1 MKGWIIDCYPDYER
15 GCMITWLKTE
25 HGIERLVDRH
35 FVPSFYVRAS
45 SDRMRRLTEDLRT
58 IDVEDTELQL
68 RTTLMDEAL
77 RPFLKVTVED
87 YGSFSQVAKLVD
99 SWGRYRD
106 YELYNVDLRFDQR
119 YFIERG
125 VFPNG
130 LVDVDTSFHMLDS
143 QERIDYPMPPLSSI
157 QLRVDVEAARG
168 IPTAEDAIVRAR
180 IDDVVI
186 DGQEEDVIRGIM
198 AMVAER
204 DPDVVYTDG
213 GDDFLM
219 DYLVKRAEL
228 HGLRFDLGREKGF
241 RKGKG
246 KSYFTYGRILYKAP
260 AHKLRGRIHIDSGG
274 SFMYYE
280 SGLYGLIDLSRLC
293 LIPVQ
298 DLSRLS
304 PGSAISAM
312 QVTQAMRDGHLVLWK
327 KNLPEAFKTA
337 GELLVSDRGG
347 FIYEPVVG
355 IHERIAE
362 VDFTSLYPSIMVRH
376 NISPE
381 TVDCGCCPASEKL
394 VPELGYR
401 ICQRRLGLVPRV
413 LRPIIERRIELK
425 RLVKSN
431 APHKD
436 IYDQRQKVLKW
447 VLVTCFGYTGYRN
460 ARFGRI
466 ECHESINAYGR
477 DILLRAT
484 EMAEERGFRI
494 LHGIVDSL
502 WLEGGDDAQ
511 GFCDAVSKDVGIP
524 LVLDGVY
531 KWIVF
536 LPATTTGVGALNR
549 YYGLFEDGELK
560 LRGIFLRKRDTIDL
574 ARELQD
580 GMLAVFSKA
589 SGSEEF
595 KALIPEALD
604 VLDSFLTRLRER
616 SVPMEKLVLT
626 KRVSKELEE
635 YTQFTHSYA
644 AMKQMEEMGFSVPPG
659 RSVEYVIC
667 DGESRNPWER
677 VKVASFLDGSEEY
690 DVQEYEDLLLRA
702 AADLIVPFGWDF
714 ESLKARGRGRGPA
727 LT

>member
-1 MKGWIIDCYPDYER
+1 MKGWIVDCYPDYER

-35 FVPSFYVRAS
+35 FAPSFYVRAS
-45 SDRMRRLTEDLRT
+45 SDRMRKLTEDLRT
-58 IDVEDTELQL
+58 IDVKNTELQL

-77 RPFLKVTVED
+77 RPFLRVTVED
-87 YGSFSQVAKLVD
+87 YGSFSQIAKLVD

-143 QERIDYPMPPLSSI
+143 QECIDYPMPPMSSV
-157 QLRVDVEAARG
+157 QLGLDVDAARG
-168 IPTAEDAIVRAR
+168 IPTADDPIARAR

-186 DGQEEDVIRGIM
+186 DGQEEDVLRGIM
-198 AMVAER
+198 DMIREQ

-219 DYLVKRAEL
+219 DYLIKRAER
-228 HGLRFDLGREKGF
+228 HGLQFDLGREKGF

-274 SFMYYE
+274 SFMYCE

-413 LRPIIERRIELK
+413 LDPVIKRRIELK
-425 RLVKSN
+425 RLVKAN
-431 APHKD
+431 APHKE

-447 VLVTCFGYTGYRN
+447 LLVTCFGYTGYRN

-502 WLEGGDDAQ
+502 WLEGGEDAP
-511 GFCDAVSKDVGIP
+511 GFCDAVSKEVGIP

-531 KWIVF
+531 KWLVF

-560 LRGIFLRKRDTIDL
+560 LRGIFLRKHDTTDL
-574 ARELQD
+574 ARDLQND
-580 GMLAVFSKA
+580 MLAVFSKA
-589 SGSEEF
+589 SGAEEF
-595 KALIPEALD
+595 KALIPEALGT
-604 VLDSFLTRLRER
+604 LDSYLTRLREG

-626 KRVSKELEE
+626 KRVSKEFAE

-644 AMKQMEEMGFSVPPG
+644 ALKQMEETGFPVAPG
-659 RSVEYVIC
+659 QSVEYVIC

-677 VKVASFLDGSEEY
+677 VKVVPFLNGSEEY
-690 DVQEYEDLLLRA
+690 DVHEYEDLMLRA
-702 AADLIVPFGWDF
+702 AADLIVPFGWGF
-714 ESLKARGRGRGPA
+714 EALKARGTVRPQA

>member
-35 FVPSFYVRAS
+35 FVPSFYVRAPP
-45 SDRMRRLTEDLRT
+45 DRMRKLTEDLRT
-58 IDVEDTELQL
+58 IEIEDMELQL

-143 QERIDYPMPPLSSI
+143 QERIDYPMPPLNSI
-157 QLRVDVEAARG
+157 QLTVDVNAARG
-168 IPTAEDAIVRAR
+168 IPTAEDPIIRAR

-186 DGQEEDVIRGIM
+186 DGQEEDVISGIM
-198 AMVAER
+198 SMVRER
-204 DPDVVYTDG
+204 DPDIVYTEG

-228 HGLRFDLGREKGF
+228 HGLQFDLGREKGF
-241 RKGKG
+241 RKSKG

-362 VDFTSLYPSIMVRH
+362 VDFT
-376 NISPE
+376 
-381 TVDCGCCPASEKL
+381 
-394 VPELGYR
+394 
-401 ICQRRLGLVPRV
+401 
-413 LRPIIERRIELK
+413 
-425 RLVKSN
+425 
-431 APHKD
+431 
-436 IYDQRQKVLKW
+436 
-447 VLVTCFGYTGYRN
+447 
-460 ARFGRI
+460 
-466 ECHESINAYGR
+466 
-477 DILLRAT
+477 
-484 EMAEERGFRI
+484 
-494 LHGIVDSL
+494 
-502 WLEGGDDAQ
+502 
-511 GFCDAVSKDVGIP
+511 
-524 LVLDGVY
+524 
-531 KWIVF
+531 
-536 LPATTTGVGALNR
+536 
-549 YYGLFEDGELK
+549 
-560 LRGIFLRKRDTIDL
+560 
-574 ARELQD
+574 
-580 GMLAVFSKA
+580 
-589 SGSEEF
+589 
-595 KALIPEALD
+595 
-604 VLDSFLTRLRER
+604 
-616 SVPMEKLVLT
+616 
-626 KRVSKELEE
+626 
-635 YTQFTHSYA
+635 
-644 AMKQMEEMGFSVPPG
+644 
-659 RSVEYVIC
+659 
-667 DGESRNPWER
+667 
-677 VKVASFLDGSEEY
+677 
-690 DVQEYEDLLLRA
+690 
-702 AADLIVPFGWDF
+702 
-714 ESLKARGRGRGPA
+714 
-727 LT
+727 